1 MKQERAAAI
10 AAQKKTL
17 RTFRV
22 LDENICLLNYHA
34 DYGLPA
40 MLSSGSSSILGMV
53 RFLQRYLHT
62 AGQLPLRSGGGCS
75 TFNTIAPD
83 GTVFM
88 GRNFDYKEARC
99 LVVWTHP
106 KNAYRSVSM
115 VNQNHLIHSDLA
127 RARRHLRVLGAPYA
141 SMDGV
146 NEKGLCVAV
155 LELRAKPT
163 SQKTGKP
170 PIVTTVAVRGML
182 DTCATVEEA
191 LAFLEKYDMNDLLGS
206 CYHYQI
212 SDADG
217 YSAIVEYVDGKM
229 YVIRQKEK
237 GEPLKV
243 TNFFLT
249 PNENAEIKGKDRFD
263 IMDCALQ
270 KTPSMTEEQC
280 MKLLGS
286 AKACF
291 RSRYKVF
298 FVKTLWSAVYNLTER
313 SMLLSAKAD
322 YSRQY
327 RFYADQPG
335 KVEIVKG

>member
-1 MKQERAAAI
+1 MKIERAAAF
-10 AAQKKTL
+10 AAQQRTL
-17 RTFRV
+17 NAFRV
-22 LDENICLLNYHA
+22 LDENICLLDYRA
-34 DYGLPA
+34 DYGLPE
-40 MLSSGSSSILGMV
+40 MLASNSSSLFKTV
-53 RFLQRYLHT
+53 RTLQKYLH
-62 AGQLPLRSGGGCS
+62 APVRLPLYRKGGCS
-75 TFNTIAPD
+75 TFNTVAPD

-106 KNAYRSVSM
+106 EDGYKSVAM
-115 VNQNHLIHSDLA
+115 VNQNHLLHNDLA
-127 RARRHLRVLGAPYA
+127 HARHRMRVLAAPYA

-146 NEKGLCVAV
+146 NEKGLCIAILQVHG
-155 LELRAKPT
+155 RT
-163 SQKTGKP
+163 RQRTGRP
-170 PIVTTVAVRGML
+170 QTVTTVAVRAIL
-182 DTCATVEEA
+182 DTCATVDEA
-191 LAFLEKYDMNDLLGS
+191 IAIFEKYDMNDLLGS

-217 YSAIVEYVDGKM
+217 NSAIGEYVDDKM
-229 YVIRQKEK
+229 YVIRQEEK

-249 PNENAEIKGKDRFD
+249 PCDHYVKTGRDRFA
-263 IMDCALQ
+263 IMDKAL
-270 KTPSMTEEQC
+270 TENPSLTEEQC
-280 MKLLGS
+280 MKLLED
-286 AKACF
+286 AKAYY
-291 RSRYKVF
+291 RSKYKVY